1 MRKIMV
7 KVNDRYIP
15 RFQLTTTILEDERT
29 GERRVEKRP
38 LTPAAAEH
46 VANLARTPAL
56 LRGVL
61 AGAELLPC
69 RMEGDAAVFPYVQGS
84 TLLER
89 LLKAAEESREAS
101 LSLWKAYIAAIRP
114 AESAVC
120 RFTATPEF
128 EAVFGPGDAWAGE
141 PAYPCCAVDMLP
153 SNVMATDDG
162 RMVLFDYEWLMETPV
177 PAALI
182 LYHAINTCYVHHP
195 ALNRGVSRE
204 EALALAG
211 VDGLTAAGEAE
222 ACFYRYISTDEN
234 NPRCVWDLY
243 RPYEKPVEDEQK
255 EIERLTNQLRREEKE
270 RLEII
275 AGWNKEHAHALEI
288 DQQRAEAVA
297 GWNKERERALEIDQ
311 QRMALEEEKAAL
323 LAEREALTEREAQAR
338 EENDGLHVKLYEAN
352 NREFTAQQEIA
363 RLQAET
369 ARQAAEQQLLLG
381 SISWRVTRP
390 LRSFKT
396 LLRKLLRRA

>member
-1 MRKIMV
+1 M
-7 KVNDRYIP
+7 
-15 RFQLTTTILEDERT
+15 
-29 GERRVEKRP
+29 
-38 LTPAAAEH
+38 
-46 VANLARTPAL
+46 
-56 LRGVL
+56 
-61 AGAELLPC
+61 
-69 RMEGDAAVFPYVQGS
+69 FPYVQGS

-89 LLKAAEESREAS
+89 LLKAAGESREAS

-114 AESAVC
+114 AEGAVC
-120 RFTATPEF
+120 RFAATPEF

-162 RMVLFDYEWLMETPV
+162 RLVLFDYEWLMETPV

-182 LYHAINTCYVHHP
+182 LYHAIVTCYAHHP
-195 ALNRGVSRE
+195 ALNRGASRE
-204 EALALAG
+204 EVLALVG
-211 VDGLTAAGEAE
+211 VDHLAEAGAAAE

-234 NPRCVWDLY
+234 NPRSVWDLY
-243 RPYEKPVEDEQK
+243 RPYEKPVEDDRK
-255 EIERLTNQLRREEKE
+255 EIERLTDQLRREEKE

-288 DQQRAEAVA
+288 DQQR
-297 GWNKERERALEIDQ
+297 
-311 QRMALEEEKAAL
+311 MALAEEKASL
-323 LAEREALTEREAQAR
+323 LAEREALTESEAQAR
-338 EENDGLHVKLYEAN
+338 EENDSLHVKLYEAN
-352 NREFTAQQEIA
+352 NREFMAQQEIA

-381 SISWRVTRP
+381 SVSWRVTRP

>member
-1 MRKIMV
+1 MRKILI

-15 RFQLTTTILEDERT
+15 RFQLTTTILEDENT

-38 LTPAAAEH
+38 LTPEAAEH

-56 LRGVL
+56 LHGVL
-61 AGAELLPC
+61 AGVELLPC
-69 RMEGDAAVFPYVQGS
+69 RMEGDTAVFPYLKGS

-114 AESAVC
+114 AEGAVC
-120 RFTATPEF
+120 RFAATPAF

-195 ALNRGVSRE
+195 ALNRGASRE
-204 EALALAG
+204 DALALAG
-211 VDGLTAAGEAE
+211 VDRLAE
-222 ACFYRYISTDEN
+222 AGAAAEAQFYRYISTDEH
-234 NPRCVWDLY
+234 NPRAVWDLY
-243 RPYEKPVEDEQK
+243 RPYEKPVEDERQ

-275 AGWNKEHAHALEI
+275 AGWNKEHEHALEI
-288 DQQRAEAVA
+288 DQQRMEAVA
-297 GWNKERERALEIDQ
+297 GWNRAHEHALEIDR
-311 QRMALEEEKAAL
+311 QRMALAEENSAL
-323 LAEREALTEREAQAR
+323 LESEAQAR
-338 EENDGLHVKLYEAN
+338 EENDSLHVKLYEAN
-352 NREFTAQQEIA
+352 NREFMAHQEIA

-369 ARQAAEQQLLLG
+369 ARQAAEKQLILG

-390 LRSFKT
+390 LRALKT
-396 LLRKLLRRA
+396 RLRRILRRA